1 MSTWYLDTETTVILA
16 GPHCKTA
23 LFELIGLPW
32 VDKICAYI
40 NILDV
45 HLDVL
50 FIKLGVVQLHMPD
63 PKCHQPVYVLCHTCY
78 ELSDC
83 R

>member
-45 HLDVL
+45 HLDVYFYKAWCRATCQIL
-50 FIKLGVVQLHMPD
+50 SVTSQ
-63 PKCHQPVYVLCHTCY
+63 CHICNEPI
-78 ELSDC
+78 DC
-83 R
+83 K